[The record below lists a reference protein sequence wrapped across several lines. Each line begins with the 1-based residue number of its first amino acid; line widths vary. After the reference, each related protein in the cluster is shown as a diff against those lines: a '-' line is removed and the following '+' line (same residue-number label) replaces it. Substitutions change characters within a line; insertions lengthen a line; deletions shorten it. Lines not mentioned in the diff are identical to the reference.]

1 MYQINYYNLPV
12 YDDQLQ
18 ELFPVLSAKLSLEV
32 NDAGG
37 LSFSIPAQHPN
48 FGELK
53 KLKMG
58 ITVLKNGDVI
68 FKGRIIRD
76 TQDFDNTRAIECE
89 GKLASLND
97 TIYRPYSFAGSPTT
111 YFTNLINNHNSQVE
125 DEKKLIVGNITVTD
139 PNDYITRS
147 SINYNSTWELVKSL
161 VSSLGGYLSV
171 RYEDDGDYI
180 DWLEDFPYTNT
191 QKIEFAEN
199 LLDITQEVTAEETY
213 TACIPLG
220 AKIEIKT
227 YGEVTEDEP
236 EWQAETYYTKSGE
249 VYTVVATETAFNAA
263 ITAGTTLYTVTSTE
277 STDERVTVKSV
288 NDDKDYIYNADKV
301 AEYGWKFAPAEEVT
315 WDDVTRPE
323 NLLTKAT
330 AYLNNTGV
338 MLASTLELS
347 AIDLAYTDA
356 EVDSFEFCQYVQVVS
371 VPHSLEKS
379 YLLSKFDIDF
389 LHPEN
394 TKIVL
399 GDTQYTLY
407 DSIHGQQQV
416 VSDVVEK
423 VEKIESDYATNEK
436 VTNSITKELS
446 TFSSQ
451 ILQTSENI
459 TMGIL
464 AGYTT
469 ADDLE
474 KYKQEVEN
482 TFNINEQGF
491 AFQFA
496 QMEEKLSE
504 LGNTVTTQNS
514 YIRLENGEIIIGQTG
529 ENASPITTV
538 YTNTGMEIRFNG
550 VTVAKYTDGVMEINN
565 AYIGNQLAF
574 WKQFAFR
581 KGAYITDVGYN
592 LNLVWIGG

>member
-18 ELFPVLSAKLSLEV
+18 ELFPVISAKLSLEV

-37 LSFSIPAQHPN
+37 LSFSIPTQHPS
-48 FGELK
+48 FGELR

-58 ITVLKNGDVI
+58 ITVKKNGDVI

-76 TQDFDNTRAIECE
+76 IQDFDNTRAIECE

-125 DEKKLIVGNITVTD
+125 DEKKFIVGSITVTD

-161 VSSLGGYLSV
+161 VSSLGGYLSI
-171 RYEDDGDYI
+171 RYENDGDYI

-199 LLDITQEVTAEETY
+199 LLDITQEATAEETY

-227 YGEVTEDEP
+227 YGEVTEDEL
-236 EWQAETYYTKSGE
+236 EWQADTYYTKSGE
-249 VYTVVATETAFNAA
+249 IYTLISTESDFNASV
-263 ITAGTTLYTVTSTE
+263 TAGTTLYTVTSTE
-277 STDERVTVKSV
+277 NTDERVTVKSV
-288 NDDKDYIYNADKV
+288 NDDRDYIYNADKV

-338 MLASTLELS
+338 MLATTLELS

-356 EVDSFEFCQYVQVVS
+356 DIHSFEFCQYVQVVS

-389 LHPEN
+389 LYPEN
-394 TKIVL
+394 TKITL

-416 VSDVVEK
+416 ISDVVET
-423 VEKIESDYATNEK
+423 VEKIESDYVTNEK
-436 VTNSITKELS
+436 VTDSITRELS
-446 TFSSQ
+446 TFSTQ

-469 ADDLE
+469 TDELE
-474 KYKQEVEN
+474 KYRQEVEN

-496 QMEEKLSE
+496 QMEEKLTE

-581 KGAYITDVGYN
+581 KGAYITGAGYN

>member
-1 MYQINYYNLPV
+1 MYQINYYTLPV

-161 VSSLGGYLSV
+161 VSSLGGYLSI

-180 DWLEDFPYTNT
+180 DWVEDFSYTNT

-249 VYTVVATETAFNAA
+249 IYSVIATETAFNAA

-356 EVDSFEFCQYVQVVS
+356 DVDSFGFCQYVRVVS

-394 TKIVL
+394 TKITL

-416 VSDVVEK
+416 VSDVFEK
-423 VEKIESDYATNEK
+423 VEKIESNYVTNEQLADYSDGEDATLLRIDSSRGTVFKNSEVSTVLTVAIYRGDKRITDITALHEEFGNGAYLQWYWQK
-436 VTNSITKELS
+436 VDESSFGVILS
-446 TFSSQ
+446 TDSKISNDGFS
-451 ILQTSENI
+451 LTL
-459 TMGIL
+459 TPDHVDTKVVFMC
-464 AGYTT
+464 
-469 ADDLE
+469 
-474 KYKQEVEN
+474 
-482 TFNINEQGF
+482 
-491 AFQFA
+491 
-496 QMEEKLSE
+496 E
-504 LGNTVTTQNS
+504 LIV
-514 YIRLENGEIIIGQTG
+514 
-529 ENASPITTV
+529 
-538 YTNTGMEIRFNG
+538 
-550 VTVAKYTDGVMEINN
+550 
-565 AYIGNQLAF
+565 
-574 WKQFAFR
+574 
-581 KGAYITDVGYN
+581 
-592 LNLVWIGG
+592 

>member
-97 TIYRPYSFAGSPTT
+97 TVYRPYSFSGSPAT

-161 VSSLGGYLSV
+161 ASSLGGYLSI

-180 DWLEDFPYTNT
+180 DWVEDFSYTNT

-236 EWQAETYYTKSGE
+236 EWQTETYYTKSGE
-249 VYTVVATETAFNAA
+249 VYTVIATETAFNAA

-301 AEYGWKFAPAEEVT
+301 AEYGWKFATAEEVT

-356 EVDSFEFCQYVQVVS
+356 DVDSFEFCQYVQVVS

-394 TKIVL
+394 TKITL

-407 DSIHGQQQV
+407 DSIHGQQQA

-423 VEKIESDYATNEK
+423 VEKIESNYATNEK
-436 VTNSITKELS
+436 VSSSISKELS

-469 ADDLE
+469 TDDLE

-496 QMEEKLSE
+496 QMEEKLTK

-581 KGAYITDVGYN
+581 KGAYVADVGYN

>member
-97 TIYRPYSFAGSPTT
+97 TVYRPYSFAGSPAT

-161 VSSLGGYLSV
+161 ASSLGGYLSI

-180 DWLEDFPYTNT
+180 DWLDDFPYTNT

-249 VYTVVATETAFNAA
+249 VYTVIATETAFNAA

-356 EVDSFEFCQYVQVVS
+356 DVDSFEFCQYVQVVS

-394 TKIVL
+394 TKITL

-436 VTNSITKELS
+436 VSSSISKELS

-451 ILQTSENI
+451 ILQSSKDI

-469 ADDLE
+469 TSDLE
-474 KYKQEVEN
+474 KYKQEVKN

-496 QMEEKLSE
+496 QMEEILTE